1 MDGCIKNINRAFLDI
16 LLKEQ
21 LLTDLQISHVKFKLI
36 DSTGEN
42 DFFNVIIAE
51 GIINNEMVIDILYKN
66 KLLPLLN
73 VQETQ
78 VKICDYAKID
88 QYVENGYFIYEN
100 DTSNKVLAINDLAYL
115 RKLSTIHYNV
125 QINLVRKNDF
135 YQLLEQ
141 NFSHL
146 NIIKS
151 KYFLEFISVYM
162 VAKNINYTKSIII
175 FFVIYFGIL
184 FNFKHLFHL
193 INIICYFS
201 QNILKIMLFNQAVIV
216 QNTVFKSSD
225 ISILKNDPLPIYTI
239 LLPLYKESSKLKS
252 IISYIS
258 NINYPKHKLD
268 VKIIIEADDY
278 LMIKESI
285 LYELPSYIH
294 LLKVPF
300 SLPRTKPKALNYA
313 MQYCRG
319 KYVVI
324 YDAEDRPD
332 ADQLLKAVIAFDE
345 LPKEYV
351 CLQAKL
357 NFYNENENLL
367 TKLFSI
373 EYCLWFKYLL
383 KGLSLMDL
391 PVTLGGTS
399 NHFKVDAL
407 QKIGF
412 WDAYNVTEDADLGIR
427 LYSFGY
433 KVHMIDS
440 YTLEESPINLISWI
454 NQRSRWIKG
463 FIQTFLVFLA
473 QKDKYKRFKFYQIT
487 TIFIFI
493 GFSSYGFCCLP
504 FLILTIKINTFTIIN
519 YLWII
524 NSFFAFSYL
533 YGSAFFIL
541 LTKKGKITNFRV
553 LDIAAL
559 FVWPLY
565 FLLHTI
571 ASYKAIWEIIFIPF
585 KWDKTQ
591 HGISTLDLE

>member
-1 MDGCIKNINRAFLDI
+1 MDGCIKNINREFLNI

-100 DTSNKVLAINDLAYL
+100 DTSNKVLAINDLDYL

-141 NFSHL
+141 NFKHL

-201 QNILKIMLFNQAVIV
+201 QNILKIMLFNQAVIT
-216 QNTVFKSSD
+216 QNTAFKNSD
-225 ISILKNDPLPIYTI
+225 ISILKNDSLPIYTI
-239 LLPLYKESSKLKS
+239 LLPLYKESGKLKS
-252 IISYIS
+252 IISYVT

-332 ADQLLKAVIAFDE
+332 TDQLLKAVIAFDE

-473 QKDKYKRFKFYQIT
+473 QKNKYKRFKFYQIT

-559 FVWPLY
+559 FV
-565 FLLHTI
+565 
-571 ASYKAIWEIIFIPF
+571 
-585 KWDKTQ
+585 
-591 HGISTLDLE
+591 

>member
-1 MDGCIKNINRAFLDI
+1 MDGCIKNINRKFLDI

-21 LLTDLQISHVKFKLI
+21 LLTDLQISHIKFKLI
-36 DSTGEN
+36 ESTGEN
-42 DFFNVIIAE
+42 DFFNVIIVE

-100 DTSNKVLAINDLAYL
+100 DKSNKVLAINDLAYL

-216 QNTVFKSSD
+216 QNTAFKSSD

-252 IISYIS
+252 IISYVA

-278 LMIKESI
+278 LMIKEGI

-294 LLKVPF
+294 LIKVPF

-391 PVTLGGTS
+391 PVTLRR
-399 NHFKVDAL
+399 N
-407 QKIGF
+407 
-412 WDAYNVTEDADLGIR
+412 
-427 LYSFGY
+427 
-433 KVHMIDS
+433 
-440 YTLEESPINLISWI
+440 
-454 NQRSRWIKG
+454 
-463 FIQTFLVFLA
+463 
-473 QKDKYKRFKFYQIT
+473 
-487 TIFIFI
+487 
-493 GFSSYGFCCLP
+493 
-504 FLILTIKINTFTIIN
+504 
-519 YLWII
+519 
-524 NSFFAFSYL
+524 
-533 YGSAFFIL
+533 
-541 LTKKGKITNFRV
+541 
-553 LDIAAL
+553 
-559 FVWPLY
+559 
-565 FLLHTI
+565 
-571 ASYKAIWEIIFIPF
+571 
-585 KWDKTQ
+585 
-591 HGISTLDLE
+591 